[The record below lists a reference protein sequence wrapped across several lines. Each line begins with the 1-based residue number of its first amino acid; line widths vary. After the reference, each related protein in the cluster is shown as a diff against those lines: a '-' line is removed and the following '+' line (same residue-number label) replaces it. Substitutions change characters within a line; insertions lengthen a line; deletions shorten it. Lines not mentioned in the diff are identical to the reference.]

1 MHERTFTL
9 TTALCGV
16 AGAIVMACTSAPS
29 AAEPPPL
36 HGCHQL
42 TGHFTTL
49 HADLRRG
56 VAVPILRYLT
66 LTDANLGDTGRA
78 VVLHVLQAVEDN
90 PGIKLWP
97 ASKFVTRSIDFCIAS
112 ADTTVPVDLQRS
124 RQQQGDI

>member
-1 MHERTFTL
+1 MREATFTL
-9 TTALCGV
+9 TTALCGI
-16 AGAIVMACTSAPS
+16 AGAIVMACTPAPS

-42 TGHFTTL
+42 TGHFTGL

-56 VAVPILRYLT
+56 VHVEILRYLT
-66 LTDANLGDTGRA
+66 LTDPALGDTGRA
-78 VVLHVLQAVEDN
+78 VVLHVLQAVDDN

-124 RQQQGDI
+124 RQQHGDI